1 MLQNSHD
8 TRRQADIAIDSGS
21 DSVLYKIL
29 LASSD
34 ATLHNCIKAREL
46 AIVKLMYMYGGLSAV
61 DDQLHVRVDRSLI
74 WIIKA

>member
-1 MLQNSHD
+1 MSLNMLQNSHD

-34 ATLHNCIKAREL
+34 ATLHNTIQVFFWVLHKGPRTCDSKTYVHVWWSI
-46 AIVKLMYMYGGLSAV
+46 GG
-61 DDQLHVRVDRSLI
+61 
-74 WIIKA
+74 